1 MYSKWGNIGGLMTA
15 IQKNNPNILLIYPE
29 IPDTFRTLF
38 KRPTAVPLA
47 VTLSIYGY
55 HFRRVCELRVV
66 DSM

>member
-1 MYSKWGNIGGLMTA
+1 MTA
-15 IQKNNPNILLIYPE
+15 IQKNTPNILFIYPE

-38 KRPTAVPLA
+38 KRPAAMPPA